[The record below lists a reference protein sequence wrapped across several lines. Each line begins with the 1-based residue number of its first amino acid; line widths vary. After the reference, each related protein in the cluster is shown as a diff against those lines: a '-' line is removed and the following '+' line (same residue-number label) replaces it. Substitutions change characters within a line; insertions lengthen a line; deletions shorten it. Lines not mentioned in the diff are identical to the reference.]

1 VKKIV
6 CDRKFFSL
14 PSEKKSEKNSE
25 KFCV

>member
-1 VKKIV
+1 V

-25 KFCV
+25 KICV

>member
-1 VKKIV
+1 V